1 MQGGFIGPDVL
12 SLKTRE
18 LGCGAGDW
26 EADWAE
32 YSSNHH
38 PRLDTGLSQAS
49 AIKESRLVLCSAP
62 SVPQPV
68 EQSRRRP
75 LLGPSPG

>member
-32 YSSNHH
+32 YSSTHH

-49 AIKESRLVLCSAP
+49 AIKTRY
-62 SVPQPV
+62 
-68 EQSRRRP
+68 
-75 LLGPSPG
+75 

>member
-1 MQGGFIGPDVL
+1 MGRALVQGGFIGPDVL

-49 AIKESRLVLCSAP
+49 DIKTRY
-62 SVPQPV
+62 
-68 EQSRRRP
+68 
-75 LLGPSPG
+75 

>member
-1 MQGGFIGPDVL
+1 MGRALVQGGFIGPDVL

-38 PRLDTGLSQAS
+38 PRLNTGLCSVLNTIEKS
-49 AIKESRLVLCSAP
+49 AETVIAETPLC
-62 SVPQPV
+62 
-68 EQSRRRP
+68 
-75 LLGPSPG
+75 GPTPGRQRS

>member
-18 LGCGAGDW
+18 LGCGAADW

-49 AIKESRLVLCSAP
+49 DIKTRY
-62 SVPQPV
+62 
-68 EQSRRRP
+68 
-75 LLGPSPG
+75 

>member
-38 PRLDTGLSQAS
+38 PRLNTGLSQAS
-49 AIKESRLVLCSAP
+49 ATESKY
-62 SVPQPV
+62 
-68 EQSRRRP
+68 
-75 LLGPSPG
+75 

>member
-32 YSSNHH
+32 YSSTHH

-49 AIKESRLVLCSAP
+49 ATESRYECYWRMYAGRAAVPAV
-62 SVPQPV
+62 SVHQAG
-68 EQSRRRP
+68 ED
-75 LLGPSPG
+75 